1 MTSKVFLHF
10 SVTGFGWSYFKQKPI
25 NCNHC
30 EYNFKSI
37 YLTYKCEKGDM
48 VDLSTHA
55 EDLKLRLMTIE
66 LLRTAKYKRNI
77 TYREL
82 ASKTD
87 LPVTVLSR
95 YAKGHVLPNT
105 TRAKQLWRVLNK
117 MVGLEAEL
125 RSRIKFDDA
134 GYFDNTEIVGD
145 YNILQQAA
153 NHALANFAGKRVTK
167 VLTAAVDGIPLATMV
182 ANALGVNLIV
192 AKRNKE
198 VGVKAFIDETYILGR
213 DSGVTVTLYIPKEA
227 IKKRDSVLIVDDM
240 IKSGETQEALVT
252 LVKKSKAEVS
262 GIFSLIAVGEEW
274 KKRLKSGEESPSKS
288 LPP

>member
-1 MTSKVFLHF
+1 M
-10 SVTGFGWSYFKQKPI
+10 
-25 NCNHC
+25 
-30 EYNFKSI
+30 
-37 YLTYKCEKGDM
+37 
-48 VDLSTHA
+48 STHA

-82 ASKTD
+82 ASKTG

-105 TRAKQLWRVLNK
+105 SRAKQLLRVLTK
-117 MVGLEAEL
+117 IVGLETEL
-125 RSRIKFDDA
+125 RSRIKFDDT

-167 VLTAAVDGIPLATMV
+167 ILTAAVDGIPLATMV
-182 ANALGVNLIV
+182 ANALGVNLIL

-198 VGVKAFIDETYILGR
+198 VGVKAFLDETYVLGK
-213 DSGVTVTLYIPKEA
+213 DSGVTVTLFIPKDA

-240 IKSGETQEALVT
+240 IKSGETQEALGH
-252 LVKKSKAEVS
+252 LVKKAKAEIS
-262 GIFSLIAVGEEW
+262 GVFSLVAVGDEW
-274 KKRLKSGEESPSKS
+274 KNRLKFGRDAPVEVVTYVKSP
-288 LPP
+288 LE

>member
-1 MTSKVFLHF
+1 MF
-10 SVTGFGWSYFKQKPI
+10 
-25 NCNHC
+25 
-30 EYNFKSI
+30 
-37 YLTYKCEKGDM
+37 M
-48 VDLSTHA
+48 STHA

-82 ASKTD
+82 ASKTG

-105 TRAKQLWRVLNK
+105 ARAKQLWRVLTK
-117 MVGLEAEL
+117 LVGLEPEL
-125 RSRIKFDDA
+125 RSRIKFDEE

-145 YNILQQAA
+145 FNILQQAA
-153 NHALANFAGKRVTK
+153 NHALAIFAGKRVTK
-167 VLTAAVDGIPLATMV
+167 VFTAAVDGIPLATMV
-182 ANALGVNLIV
+182 ANALGVNLVI

-198 VGVKAFIDETYILGR
+198 VGVKAFLEETYVLGR
-213 DSGVTVTLYIPKEA
+213 DSGVTMTLYIPKEV

-240 IKSGETQEALVT
+240 IKTGETQAALVT
-252 LVKKSKAEVS
+252 LVRKAKAEIS

-274 KKRLKSGEESPSKS
+274 KRRLKPTSEAPIEVITYVKAPYDTSTRP
-288 LPP
+288 